1 MNHKDVEND
10 RLQFTSHYIGRM
22 TNNKCVTMLVCWKQQ
37 RRLINLKSDDD
48 LNTIKKSIIDIYN
61 LQQINHFDEY
71 QIQYYDEI
79 YQEFIDLYS
88 ETIQRFQQVVQKL
101 LLSDGSTKNENNWHL
116 RIIPKAIEIIRMF
129 NNIKNHFHF
138 H

>member
-1 MNHKDVEND
+1 
-10 RLQFTSHYIGRM
+10 
-22 TNNKCVTMLVCWKQQ
+22 MLVCWKQQ
-37 RRLINLKSDDD
+37 RRLINLKIDDD

-61 LQQINHFDEY
+61 LQQTNHFDEY

-88 ETIQRFQQVVQKL
+88 ETIQRFQQVVQNL

-129 NNIKNHFHF
+129 NNIKIIFIF
-138 H
+138 IDL